1 MTSAEQV
8 LLARCGA
15 CLSRKI
21 TSAISLQPH
30 RVELCSPSV
39 TGVEIGIWMSTPTKT
54 AYSVYRNQGAVR
66 RKWMLDSQNL
76 AVIILM
82 P

>member
-15 CLSRKI
+15 SLSRTI
-21 TSAISLQPH
+21 TSAISLQ
-30 RVELCSPSV
+30 ELCSPSV
-39 TGVEIGIWMSTPTKT
+39 TVVEIGIWMSTPTKT

-76 AVIILM
+76 TVIILM